1 MEFKMDLVSLKQEI
15 ERKDSKSKKVEKE
28 DNFVEKIKQ
37 QESIFEKNDEKKE
50 KEKTQLKFTPRVVVF
65 DVEYELQGEKKSC
78 KLTSKVMDAGARQKY
93 DRLLA
98 TLSAGLTFEQL
109 PLETQN
115 RYASLA
121 RIMAQ
126 SIDAPDWLLEACAE
140 DLDFAYGL
148 TMRLVEHEVRF
159 FRNDSTNG
167 ENSERRPRFSIDTAA
182 FKD

>member
-1 MEFKMDLVSLKQEI
+1 MDLISLKQEI
-15 ERKDSKSKKVEKE
+15 ERKESKIKKVEKE
-28 DNFVEKIKQ
+28 DNFIEKIKQ
-37 QESIFEKNDEKKE
+37 QEQVFEKSDEQKE
-50 KEKTQLKFTPRVVVF
+50 NEKSKPKFTPRVIVF
-65 DVEYELQGEKKSC
+65 DVEYELQGQKKSC
-78 KLTSKVMDAGARQKY
+78 KLTSKVMDAGSRQKY

-140 DLDFAYGL
+140 DLDFAYSL

-159 FRNDSTNG
+159 FRNDSSNG
-167 ENSERRPRFSIDTAA
+167 ENTERRPRFSIDTTA

>member
-1 MEFKMDLVSLKQEI
+1 MDLISLKHDL
-15 ERKDSKSKKVEKE
+15 ERKESKIKKVEKE
-28 DNFVEKIKQ
+28 DNFIEKIKQ
-37 QESIFEKNDEKKE
+37 QEQVFEKNDEQKE
-50 KEKTQLKFTPRVVVF
+50 KEKSKPKFTPRIVVF

-98 TLSAGLTFEQL
+98 SLSAGLTFEQL

-159 FRNDSTNG
+159 FRNDSSNG
-167 ENSERRPRFSIDTAA
+167 ENSEKRPRFSIDTTA

>member
-1 MEFKMDLVSLKQEI
+1 MDLISLKQEI
-15 ERKDSKSKKVEKE
+15 ERKEKKTNQVEKE

-37 QESIFEKNDEKKE
+37 QEQVFEKNDEKKE
-50 KEKTQLKFTPRVVVF
+50 KQESKFTPRVIVF
-65 DVEYELQGEKKSC
+65 DVEYELQGQKKSC
-78 KLTSKVMDAGARQKY
+78 KLTSKIMDAGTRQKY

-159 FRNDSTNG
+159 FRNNTSNG
-167 ENSERRPRFSIDTAA
+167 EGAEKRPRFSINTTA

>member
-1 MEFKMDLVSLKQEI
+1 MDLIALKQEV
-15 ERKDSKSKKVEKE
+15 ENKNKKQNSTQKE
-28 DNFVEKIKQ
+28 DNFLEKIKQ
-37 QESIFEKNDEKKE
+37 QEEVFEKNDANAEKQKSE
-50 KEKTQLKFTPRVVVF
+50 PKFTPRVIVF
-65 DVEYELQGEKKSC
+65 DIEYTLQGENKSC
-78 KLTSKVMDAGARQKY
+78 KLTSKVMDASARQKY

-98 TLSAGLTFEQL
+98 TLSAGLTFEHL

-126 SIDAPDWLLEACAE
+126 TIDAPDWLLEASAE

-159 FRNDSTNG
+159 FRNNSSNG
-167 ENSERRPRFSIDTAA
+167 ESAEKRPRFSIDTTA

>member
-1 MEFKMDLVSLKQEI
+1 MDLISLKQEI
-15 ERKDSKSKKVEKE
+15 ERKEKKTNQVEKE

-37 QESIFEKNDEKKE
+37 QEQVFEKNDEKKE
-50 KEKTQLKFTPRVVVF
+50 KQESKFTPRVIVF
-65 DVEYELQGEKKSC
+65 DVEYELQGQKKSC
-78 KLTSKVMDAGARQKY
+78 KLTSKIMDAGTRQKY

-159 FRNDSTNG
+159 FRNNTSNG
-167 ENSERRPRFSIDTAA
+167 EGTEKRPRFSINTTA